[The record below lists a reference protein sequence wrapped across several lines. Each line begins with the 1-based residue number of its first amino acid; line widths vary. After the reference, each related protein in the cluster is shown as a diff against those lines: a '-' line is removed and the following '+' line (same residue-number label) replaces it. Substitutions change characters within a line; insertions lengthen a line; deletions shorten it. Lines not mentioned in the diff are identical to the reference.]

1 MANEKPCNESTQ
13 SSGERTEKYT
23 VTSLEIARLG
33 KLDEYDEKEQN
44 FESYLERFE
53 HFVTANNIKEEKK
66 LAVFLS
72 VIGPRTYEVLKSL
85 VVPAVPGDK
94 SFEEVTVLLT
104 KHYSPSCSV
113 FAERCKFNRRAQE
126 EQESI
131 EVFIVSLKHL
141 ARKCDFGL
149 FLQDALRDRLVAGIR
164 REETQLALFAEDSLT
179 FEKACKIA
187 LDREQAARQTALLH
201 AEGKEATL
209 HAMAIRVQ
217 GTEKKLK
224 LRKFKDVK
232 RVCERCGKAHAA
244 SVCWYKN
251 VQCHSCSQIGHLQKM
266 CPSKCRELKTANAVD
281 CCDSDSELDVYHV
294 INTVRSGY
302 EVQVNVEG
310 KDICMQIDTRAAVT
324 LIPES
329 VRLNAFPHVKCEPSR
344 VTLRTYTGEPVPVKG
359 QCNVIVTT
367 GNQALRLPVII
378 VKDHG
383 KQLPLLMGRNW
394 LEMLGLDW
402 KSVLSVNVSDASKV
416 EAVKQKFPGVFSK
429 QPGVV
434 KNYQRDERPVAF
446 ASRTLTSAEKNYA
459 QEPATQA
466 RVPQAF
472 RQYKLLLQPRKT
484 QLIRLLRCL
493 VGQSPCHLS
502 GFQARKSLQISS
514 FRYLNHPRPEQ
525 LPPALRTS
533 QTLHLQPSCQFFVV
547 VPVCDI
553 PRTDS
558 NQ

>member
-1 MANEKPCNESTQ
+1 M
-13 SSGERTEKYT
+13 
-23 VTSLEIARLG
+23 ARLG

-53 HFVTANNIKEEKK
+53 HFVTANDIKEEKK
-66 LAVFLS
+66 LSVFLS
-72 VIGPRTYEVLKSL
+72 VIGPRTYEGLKSL

-113 FAERCKFNRRAQE
+113 IAERCKFNKRAQE
-126 EQESI
+126 EQESV
-131 EVFIVSLKHL
+131 EDFIVALKHL

-232 RVCERCGKAHAA
+232 RICERCGKAHAA

-266 CPSKCRELKTANAVD
+266 CPSKCRELKTANVVD
-281 CCDSDSELDVYHV
+281 CSDSDSELDVYHV

-310 KDICMQIDTRAAVT
+310 KDICMQIDTGAAVT
-324 LIPES
+324 PIPE
-329 VRLNAFPHVKCEPSR
+329 C
-344 VTLRTYTGEPVPVKG
+344 
-359 QCNVIVTT
+359 
-367 GNQALRLPVII
+367 
-378 VKDHG
+378 
-383 KQLPLLMGRNW
+383 
-394 LEMLGLDW
+394 
-402 KSVLSVNVSDASKV
+402 
-416 EAVKQKFPGVFSK
+416 
-429 QPGVV
+429 
-434 KNYQRDERPVAF
+434 
-446 ASRTLTSAEKNYA
+446 
-459 QEPATQA
+459 
-466 RVPQAF
+466 
-472 RQYKLLLQPRKT
+472 
-484 QLIRLLRCL
+484 
-493 VGQSPCHLS
+493 
-502 GFQARKSLQISS
+502 
-514 FRYLNHPRPEQ
+514 
-525 LPPALRTS
+525 
-533 QTLHLQPSCQFFVV
+533 
-547 VPVCDI
+547 
-553 PRTDS
+553 
-558 NQ
+558 

>member
-1 MANEKPCNESTQ
+1 M
-13 SSGERTEKYT
+13 
-23 VTSLEIARLG
+23 ARLG

-53 HFVTANNIKEEKK
+53 HFVTANDIKEEKK

-113 FAERCKFNRRAQE
+113 IAELCKFNKRAQE
-126 EQESI
+126 EQESV
-131 EVFIVSLKHL
+131 EDFIVALKHL

-232 RVCERCGKAHAA
+232 RICEGCGKAHAA

-266 CPSKCRELKTANAVD
+266 CPSKCRELKTGNVVD
-281 CCDSDSELDVYHV
+281 CSDSDSELDVYHV

-302 EVQVNVEG
+302 EV
-310 KDICMQIDTRAAVT
+310 
-324 LIPES
+324 
-329 VRLNAFPHVKCEPSR
+329 
-344 VTLRTYTGEPVPVKG
+344 
-359 QCNVIVTT
+359 
-367 GNQALRLPVII
+367 
-378 VKDHG
+378 
-383 KQLPLLMGRNW
+383 
-394 LEMLGLDW
+394 
-402 KSVLSVNVSDASKV
+402 
-416 EAVKQKFPGVFSK
+416 
-429 QPGVV
+429 
-434 KNYQRDERPVAF
+434 
-446 ASRTLTSAEKNYA
+446 
-459 QEPATQA
+459 
-466 RVPQAF
+466 
-472 RQYKLLLQPRKT
+472 QPRKT

-514 FRYLNHPRPEQ
+514 FRYLNRPRPEQ

-553 PRTDS
+553 PRTDTNPVHCS
-558 NQ
+558 LWGAKRAGFPEPTLLNGYDVLKVCLVRA